1 MRMLT
6 ATLAFTL
13 GLVVFGP
20 VSARAQSAHVADNA
34 ALDRLA
40 ADHVSREAADRQMI
54 HEVLQRPEVRAVARQ
69 AGIDITRADAA
80 VSTLSGHDLQQV
92 ASRAREVN
100 ERLAGGATVVITTT
114 AIIIALLVL
123 ILIIVAVD

>member
-1 MRMLT
+1 
-6 ATLAFTL
+6 
-13 GLVVFGP
+13 
-20 VSARAQSAHVADNA
+20 
-34 ALDRLA
+34 
-40 ADHVSREAADRQMI
+40 MI

-92 ASRAREVN
+92 ASRARDVN

-114 AIIIALLVL
+114 TIIIILLV
-123 ILIIVAVD
+123 ILIIVAVAD